1 MRGEGNQGN
10 TAPTAEITL
19 SQNGYGQKWL
29 DRHPH
34 KWLRGQQALRKLMVI
49 TEQKTQPKEQE
60 EEQKEEEETMSLP
73 QFAPTSL
80 YTILGF
86 LNPPHLGFLK
96 YAQKW
101 LESASKMLKFTL
113 RNLIP
118 PKKKE

>member
-60 EEQKEEEETMSLP
+60 EEQKEEEEMMSLP

-80 YTILGF
+80 YSILGF

-96 YAQKW
+96 YAQNAKKVPAKC
-101 LESASKMLKFTL
+101 LNSSCATL
-113 RNLIP
+113 FPR
-118 PKKKE
+118 KKKE